1 MRDISK
7 ALLLVT
13 LLAMPAVFVPAA
25 AQRRLTIIHVNDTHS
40 HLEPLRGGSQS
51 GTGGVIE
58 RAAYRDSVVKADGKR
73 NVLLLHAGDFNQ
85 GSSYY
90 SVLNGDVEVELVN
103 AMKYDCIA
111 LGNHEFD
118 NGIEDLARRLAR
130 IKCPVVCANYDF
142 SQVEIGP
149 YVRPYAIVKKAGMKI
164 GIIGLLPVI
173 STLVSSETSSRIRS
187 YDVNEV
193 VNKWADYLRHEKKC
207 DLVIALTHIGYKGG
221 PFSDH
226 TLAAGTRNVDIIVG
240 GHSHTDL
247 AEPGYVD
254 NLDGIP
260 VPIVQDGCWGLRIG
274 NMKVTRKK

>member
-118 NGIEDLARRLAR
+118 NGIEDLTRRVKR
-130 IKCPVVCANYDF
+130 IKCPVVVANYDF
-142 SQVEIGP
+142 SQFELGR
-149 YVRPYAIVKKAGMKI
+149 YVKPYAIVRKAGLKI
-164 GIIGLLPVI
+164 GIIGLLPDI
-173 STLVSSETSSRIRS
+173 SSLVAGDIARKLQA
-187 YDVNEV
+187 YDRTEV
-193 VNKWADYLRHEKKC
+193 VNKWAAYLKEKKHC
-207 DLVIALTHIGYKGG
+207 DVVIALTHIGYGDDKHLVGE
-221 PFSDH
+221 
-226 TLAAGTRNVDIIVG
+226 TRNVDLIVG
-240 GHSHTDL
+240 GHSHTFL
-247 AEPGYVD
+247 KKPYLGT
-254 NLDGIP
+254 NLDGWTVP
-260 VPIVQDGCWGLRIG
+260 VVQNGCWGLNVG
-274 NMKVTRKK
+274 NLKISVDR

>member
-118 NGIEDLARRLAR
+118 NGIEDLARR
-130 IKCPVVCANYDF
+130 IKMIKQPVVCANYDF
-142 SQVEIGP
+142 SPFDMGKKGIQP
-149 YVRPYAIVKKAGMKI
+149 YTIVRKAGKKI
-164 GIIGLLPVI
+164 GIIGMLTDITKV
-173 STLVSSETSSRIRS
+173 VAYETASRVPKVG
-187 YDVNEV
+187 DDADV
-193 VNKWADYLRHEKKC
+193 VNKWADYLRNTKKC
-207 DLVIALTHIGYKGG
+207 DMVVVLSHMGYDEDLDIIGKI
-221 PFSDH
+221 
-226 TLAAGTRNVDIIVG
+226 RNVDIIVG
-240 GHSHTDL
+240 GHSHTFMKAMEYRTD
-247 AEPGYVD
+247 
-254 NLDGIP
+254 LDGKQVP
-260 VPIVQDGCWGLRIG
+260 VIQDGCWGLNIGRID
-274 NMKVTRKK
+274 VD